1 MYGIGITYC
10 YQFRTFATTN
20 NNTSKIR
27 QMDSNVPQKIR
38 ELMPDGYLPLLVAST
53 GSKNYSN
60 LAQIVRN
67 EHTTSKHWPAVLALA
82 EQTDPVRYALWAATN
97 PEKLPAPAVA
107 A

>member
-1 MYGIGITYC
+1 
-10 YQFRTFATTN
+10 
-20 NNTSKIR
+20 
-27 QMDSNVPQKIR
+27 MDSTTPQKIR
-38 ELMPDGYLPLLVAST
+38 DLMPDGYLSQLVAST

-82 EQTDPVRYALWAATN
+82 EQTHPERYALWTAAH